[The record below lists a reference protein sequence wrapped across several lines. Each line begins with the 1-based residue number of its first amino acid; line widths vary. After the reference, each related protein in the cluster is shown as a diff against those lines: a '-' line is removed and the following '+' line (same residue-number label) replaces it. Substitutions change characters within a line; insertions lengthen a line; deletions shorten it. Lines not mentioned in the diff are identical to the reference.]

1 MSKKKYYFFR
11 VNSVI
16 LVWICF
22 IFFQDANSQSFVK
35 RDSLLSLWHVPTLT
49 VKEKALLSCGLADYY
64 KDIRLDSAFWYAR
77 HGLRTSRLIRFNSGI
92 IQNSIMLGACYIRT
106 DSLKEA
112 ENLFLGVLKLADS
125 SCSYR
130 DMVKLYI
137 YLGYLN
143 DVKSTYEKSM
153 FYYFKGLQIAE
164 INHDSMWISDFY
176 NNMAI
181 IYQIVGEPGKSIQ
194 YNLQCIRLFKNQNE
208 TVNYANC
215 LINLGSAY
223 VSAGLPDSA
232 AIYLDMAM
240 PIQKELKNYDGLVN
254 LYLAMDDLAFLKH
267 DYQASQRCIA
277 LALQTYDSVDDT
289 FTGSKSFMLS
299 EIYTR
304 MGRNLVNLGFPR
316 QAIKTLYSAMRET
329 GNKSMNFFRFICAEN
344 LSLAYEKLGVTDSAF
359 AWFRIFKSL
368 DDSLKGN
375 LNQDKIQILELKYT
389 YEKEKHAEKLKEIQF
404 AREQKIKELWYL
416 SGILGLVVVSLVILF
431 FFFLK
436 KKEAAFERLR
446 QKSLADDKEKL
457 EHEFEYKSKE
467 LTNSLMLM
475 LRRNELLMKIAS
487 EIKNAS
493 NDLDEDKKHLFNK
506 IIRDIEADTL
516 KRSNRDFEAR
526 FKEVNTKYYT
536 QLSERFPN
544 LTPNELKLCAFLKL
558 NMSTK
563 EIASIT
569 FQSEHAI
576 KISRYRLRKKLNL
589 AENENLVNFLMNF
602 PL

>member
-1 MSKKKYYFFR
+1 M
-11 VNSVI
+11 
-16 LVWICF
+16 
-22 IFFQDANSQSFVK
+22 
-35 RDSLLSLWHVPTLT
+35 
-49 VKEKALLSCGLADYY
+49 
-64 KDIRLDSAFWYAR
+64 
-77 HGLRTSRLIRFNSGI
+77 
-92 IQNSIMLGACYIRT
+92 
-106 DSLKEA
+106 
-112 ENLFLGVLKLADS
+112 
-125 SCSYR
+125 
-130 DMVKLYI
+130 
-137 YLGYLN
+137 
-143 DVKSTYEKSM
+143 
-153 FYYFKGLQIAE
+153 
-164 INHDSMWISDFY
+164 
-176 NNMAI
+176 
-181 IYQIVGEPGKSIQ
+181 
-194 YNLQCIRLFKNQNE
+194 
-208 TVNYANC
+208 
-215 LINLGSAY
+215 
-223 VSAGLPDSA
+223 
-232 AIYLDMAM
+232 
-240 PIQKELKNYDGLVN
+240 
-254 LYLAMDDLAFLKH
+254 
-267 DYQASQRCIA
+267 
-277 LALQTYDSVDDT
+277 
-289 FTGSKSFMLS
+289 
-299 EIYTR
+299 
-304 MGRNLVNLGFPR
+304 
-316 QAIKTLYSAMRET
+316 
-329 GNKSMNFFRFICAEN
+329 
-344 LSLAYEKLGVTDSAF
+344 
-359 AWFRIFKSL
+359 
-368 DDSLKGN
+368 
-375 LNQDKIQILELKYT
+375 
-389 YEKEKHAEKLKEIQF
+389 
-404 AREQKIKELWYL
+404 
-416 SGILGLVVVSLVILF
+416 VVSLVILF

-558 NMSTK
+558 NMSKK